1 MKNKVQILFN
11 FDDEWKDLIFADIV
25 ITDFKR
31 AIKLVRV
38 LDIKYVQLRQ
48 DDKEN
53 GGTLE
58 WDNF

>member
-1 MKNKVQILFN
+1 MKNRVQILFN

-25 ITDFKR
+25 ITDFKQ
-31 AIKLVRV
+31 AIKLVQV
-38 LDIKYVQLRQ
+38 LGIKYIQLRQ